1 MVIIKKFKK
10 WLKQAP
16 ERKVYI
22 EVITAVLTVPVMITV
37 LITNFNNLSA
47 KKEAATPNEPTK
59 QEIILREIPSN
70 NQAPLTNANEK
81 QPEPVKD
88 TCKEEIGPLTILY
101 PQEDQAVEENPVNII
116 IRYDD
121 KTYCSVVWSYRIN
134 NGPWSEY
141 SSNSIALYDMP
152 SGEKK
157 IDLRIQ
163 STVSQEQELIS
174 RSFTYN
180 NSSTPV
186 ATQSAE

>member
-1 MVIIKKFKK
+1 MVSIKKFKK
-10 WLKQAP
+10 WLKQTP

-22 EVITAVLTVPVMITV
+22 EVITAVLTVPVMVTV

-47 KKEAATPNEPTK
+47 KKEAAKPSEPTK

-81 QPEPVKD
+81 QPAPDSD
-88 TCKEEIGPLTILY
+88 TCKETIGPLTISY
-101 PQEDQAVEENPVNII
+101 PQEGQVVVENPVNII

-157 IDLRIQ
+157 FDLRIQ

-174 RSFTYN
+174 RSFTYV